1 MSKSRHRNVPGPGH
15 FKVQGHRVE
24 DNDAAATSKQALDR
38 EAARLQ
44 RRGPRKAAPAAKKA
58 RARIA
63 PKVDVAVPAVL
74 ERAHDREVAR
84 VHERDFG
91 RMNERRSTR
100 AQQADK
106 RVKSAGGDGHQP
118 RYLAEAARGVI
129 RRVARVALAPLSI
142 ARAVVDRIRD
152 RD

>member
-24 DNDAAATSKQALDR
+24 DNDVAKLSKQALDR
-38 EAARLQ
+38 EAARLG
-44 RRGPRKAAPAAKKA
+44 RRAARKPAAPKRT
-58 RARIA
+58 RARVA
-63 PKVDVAVPAVL
+63 PKPDLVVPEAL
-74 ERAHDREVAR
+74 ERAHDR
-84 VHERDFG
+84 DFA
-91 RMNERRSTR
+91 RMNERRR
-100 AQQADK
+100 APQHS
-106 RVKSAGGDGHQP
+106 RPAGGADHPG
-118 RYLAEAARGVI
+118 YLAEAARGVI